1 MGRALVTHYGGAID
15 TDETLQFSK
24 RLIRDENRNIGKM
37 TNSYS
42 VFNTNFGFGDI
53 SDITNTPMLL
63 CKYSITGRYSTPN
76 ATASQEL
83 TILITDDYDGSATDG
98 VSLYS
103 ITLAH
108 SVSNRSFTGSLTW
121 LLNMDCVS
129 SDTSVWFSMT
139 GNRFRGHQMCVYGA
153 CALGR
158 VTMNI
163 TSSHLQ
169 VYGIK
174 MN

>member
-24 RLIRDENRNIGKM
+24 SLIRNENRKIGNM
-37 TNSYS
+37 TIDSTI
-42 VFNTNFGFGDI
+42 FNTNFAFVDI
-53 SDITNTPMLL
+53 NDIINTPMLL
-63 CKYSITGRYSTPN
+63 CKYSITGRYSNTN
-76 ATASQEL
+76 ATATRTL
-83 TILITDDYDGSATDG
+83 TVRITDSGGSATDG
-98 VSLYS
+98 VSLCT

-108 SVSNRSFTGSLTW
+108 SVSNRSFTRSLTW
-121 LLNMDCVS
+121 LLNMDDVT
-129 SDTSVWFSMT
+129 DTAVWFSMT
-139 GNRFRGHQMCVYGA
+139 GQRFRGHQMCVYGW

-158 VTMNI
+158 GVTMNI

>member
-24 RLIRDENRNIGKM
+24 SLIRNENRNIGNM
-37 TNSYS
+37 TITSTI
-42 VFNTNFGFGDI
+42 FNTNFAFVDI
-53 SDITNTPMLL
+53 SDIINTPMLL
-63 CKYSITGRYSTPN
+63 CKYSITGRYSNTN
-76 ATASQEL
+76 ATATRTL
-83 TILITDDYDGSATDG
+83 TVRITDSGSATDG
-98 VSLYS
+98 VSLCT

-108 SVSNRSFTGSLTW
+108 SVSNRSFTRSLTW
-121 LLNMDCVS
+121 LLNMDDVT
-129 SDTSVWFSMT
+129 DTAVWFSMT
-139 GNRFRGHQMCVYGA
+139 GNRFRGHQMCVYGWYA
-153 CALGR
+153 SGG